1 MIYMKLEQQLSS
13 NNPDETG
20 ERMSE
25 QEAAKHGYEIEVNTA
40 PFTVADA
47 IVTYAQVVDLAYPS
61 GRSDPNAM
69 FQVDYEN
76 AQHQPKDGQLE
87 EGGSVEVK
95 NKGTEFIVIRSIR
108 S

>member
-1 MIYMKLEQQLSS
+1 
-13 NNPDETG
+13 
-20 ERMSE
+20 MSE
-25 QEAAKHGYEIEVNTA
+25 QEAEAKDGHEIDVNTA
-40 PFTVADA
+40 PFAVAGA
-47 IVTYAQVVDLAYPS
+47 TVTYDQVVDLAYPN

-76 AQHQPKDGQLE
+76 AEHKPKDGELE

-95 NKGTEFIVIRSIR
+95 HKGTEFIVIRSIR